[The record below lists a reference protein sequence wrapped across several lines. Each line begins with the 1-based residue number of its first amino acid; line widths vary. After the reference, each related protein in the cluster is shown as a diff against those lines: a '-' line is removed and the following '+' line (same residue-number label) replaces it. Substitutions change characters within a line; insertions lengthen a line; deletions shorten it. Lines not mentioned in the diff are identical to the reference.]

1 MKKLSIIIT
10 GRNDDYY
17 EDYIIKTSYVL
28 NNTLETIYNNKL
40 EKYFEIIFID
50 WGSQKPLY
58 EVLFIEKKY
67 RKSIKFYYVPK
78 NIANKEIDYKKR
90 INTSKAHNV
99 GIRKSNSEFC
109 LLSHSDQIFPSYV
122 LKNLKNFISG
132 NLINKNIFDKSY
144 IYIPR
149 KYLSF
154 DFFKN
159 FPSNIMAERYFKN
172 INFSLHKWKNP
183 SFLVG
188 GGWGG
193 ILAKKKIFENLE
205 GLKEDYYI
213 SKNEG
218 QISPDLEYHQRS
230 SSKFDSIDASN
241 FGIFAYRFFEKDNN
255 REKNLVKRLFPNE
268 KKYKKNSDWGLN
280 KKSIKNKKIQNN
292 KRITHKDFDSKKISK
307 TIDIK
312 GDLKFIAA
320 TSSKNHLYN
329 LNLEIVYLFYII
341 KYFKIYG
348 YLEFF
353 TENDRTFRIISSLF
367 NGIEAYKVKIKK
379 KIKSQKVSSDFQT
392 LNSLKNTRIGYTKVC
407 SYNNYNDC
415 MDIFKFTS
423 PEMNSLLIKVDI
435 NSKNSSAIIKKL
447 NTMKS
452 KISFILINKNFN
464 ISNKF
469 DKNYELIVDK
479 KDFSFLINKRI
490 YKPKMKILFDKILKQ
505 ENKIKALYTLYIN
518 INRFRKI

>member
-10 GRNDDYY
+10 GRNDDYF
-17 EDYIIKTSYVL
+17 EDYIFKTSYVL
-28 NNTLETIYNNKL
+28 NNTLETIYKSKL
-40 EKYFEIIFID
+40 EKYFEIIFVD
-50 WGSQKPLY
+50 WGSRKLLSD
-58 EVLFIEKKY
+58 VLFIEKKY
-67 RKSIKFYYVPK
+67 RRSIKFYYVPED
-78 NIANKEIDYKKR
+78 IANKEKDHKTR

-122 LKNLKNFISG
+122 LKNLKNFING
-132 NLINKNIFDKSY
+132 NLINKSIFDKSY

-149 KYLSF
+149 KYLSY

-159 FPSNIMAERYFKN
+159 FPSNIMVERYFKN

-213 SKNEG
+213 SKKQG

-230 SSKFDSIDASN
+230 LRKFDSIDASN
-241 FGIFAYRFFEKDNN
+241 FGIFTYRFFEKNNN
-255 REKNLVKRLFPNE
+255 REKYLVKRLFPYE
-268 KKYKKNSDWGLN
+268 TRHKKNLDWGLN
-280 KKSIKNKKIQNN
+280 KKSIKNKIIQNN
-292 KRITHKDFDSKKISK
+292 KKIIQKDLDLKKILK
-307 TIDIK
+307 TTSIK
-312 GDLKFIAA
+312 NNLKFIAA
-320 TSSKNHLYN
+320 VSSKNN
-329 LNLEIVYLFYII
+329 LHELSLEIVYLFYII

-348 YLEFF
+348 YLELFDQ
-353 TENDRTFRIISSLF
+353 NDKTFKIISSLF
-367 NGIEAYKVKIKK
+367 DGIEAYKVRKK
-379 KIKSQKVSSDFQT
+379 KYVKSQKISSDFQT
-392 LNSLKNTRIGYTKVC
+392 LDSLRNTRIGYTKVC
-407 SYNNYNDC
+407 SYNNYKDC
-415 MDIFKFTS
+415 MNIFKFTS

-435 NSKNSSAIIKKL
+435 NSKNSSEIIKKL
-447 NTMKS
+447 NAMKS

-469 DKNYELIVDK
+469 DKNYKLIVDK
-479 KDFSFLINKRI
+479 KNFSFLINKRI
-490 YKPKMKILFDKILKQ
+490 YKPSTKLFFNNISKYENKMKL
-505 ENKIKALYTLYIN
+505 LYTLFIN
-518 INRFRKI
+518 LNRFRKI